1 VYGPAPDSALVRT
14 SVRTDTVTAPDTG
27 DRAIVDTTFSN
38 VCLELRR

>member
-1 VYGPAPDSALVRT
+1 VRT
-14 SVRTDTVTAPDTG
+14 NVHAETVTAADTG